1 MFIAISIDNRPMM
14 LNLTSDVLHI
24 PTLSLQSFVLYL
36 LGAIVLGTILV
47 NFWKYIVM
55 GLFGIFCL
63 STFSPP
69 SLISSPV
76 DAKENIPQIEQVVQV
91 VDVYRKEFMDDCMSV
106 AMNSKEECEAIYKDR
121 N

>member
-1 MFIAISIDNRPMM
+1 MM
-14 LNLTSDVLHI
+14 LNITSEVLHI
-24 PTLSLQSFVLYL
+24 PVLSIQSFVLYL

-63 STFSPP
+63 STFSSPG
-69 SLISSPV
+69 LISSTV
-76 DAKENIPQIEQVVQV
+76 DGKENMPQIEQTVQV
-91 VDVYRKEFMDDCMSV
+91 VDGYRKEFMEDCMTI
-106 AMNSKEECEAIYKDR
+106 AMNSREECEVIFKDK

>member
-1 MFIAISIDNRPMM
+1 
-14 LNLTSDVLHI
+14 
-24 PTLSLQSFVLYL
+24 L
-36 LGAIVLGTILV
+36 LGAIVLGMILV

-63 STFSPP
+63 STFSPS
-69 SLISSPV
+69 SLISSTV

-91 VDVYRKEFMDDCMSV
+91 VDVYRKEFMDDCMTI
-106 AMNSKEECEAIYKDR
+106 AMNSREECDAIFEDR

>member
-1 MFIAISIDNRPMM
+1 M
-14 LNLTSDVLHI
+14 LNLTSEILHI
-24 PTLSLQSFVLYL
+24 PILSIQSFVLYL

-63 STFSPP
+63 STFSSPG
-69 SLISSPV
+69 LISSTV
-76 DAKENIPQIEQVVQV
+76 DAKENMPQIEKTVQV
-91 VDVYRKEFMDDCMSV
+91 VDVYRKEFMDDCMSL
-106 AMNSKEECEAIYKDR
+106 AMISKEECEEIFNEK

>member
-1 MFIAISIDNRPMM
+1 MM
-14 LNLTSDVLHI
+14 LNITSEVLHI
-24 PTLSLQSFVLYL
+24 PVLSIQSFVLYL

-63 STFSPP
+63 STFSSPG
-69 SLISSPV
+69 LISSTV
-76 DAKENIPQIEQVVQV
+76 DAKENMPQIEQIVKV
-91 VDVYRKEFMDDCMSV
+91 VDGYRKEFMDDCMTI
-106 AMNSKEECEAIYKDR
+106 AMNSREECDAIFKDR

>member
-1 MFIAISIDNRPMM
+1 M

-24 PTLSLQSFVLYL
+24 PILSIQSFVLYL

-63 STFSPP
+63 STFSPLG
-69 SLISSPV
+69 LISSVV
-76 DAKENIPQIEQVVQV
+76 DAKENIPQIEQTGKV
-91 VDVYRKEFMDDCMSV
+91 VDRNRKEFMEDCMTV
-106 AMNSKEECEAIYKDR
+106 AMNSREECEAIYEDR